1 VKLLGQDQLTI
12 PATSGKNR
20 LYVLVHRLQRWNK
33 VTITSRR
40 QPDQSSFQKTAF
52 GIRVRVPVFGGR
64 LGPPR
69 AKSSNAKSAFR
80 SIRSVSPPAPRAVA
94 SRSAPRSAA
103 RSRTPFGDPF
113 VVDRGDRSGVF
124 GRRTS
129 CRHARWRHRTVVLRK
144 AGGLSRSGM
153 PCDIVALLTGSR
165 DDCPLGGWQS

>member
-33 VTITSRR
+33 VTIT
-40 QPDQSSFQKTAF
+40 
-52 GIRVRVPVFGGR
+52 GR

-80 SIRSVSPPAPRAVA
+80 SIRSVSPLAPRAVA
-94 SRSAPRSAA
+94 SRSAPQCAA
-103 RSRTPFGDPF
+103 RSRTPFGGPF

-129 CRHARWRHRTVVLRK
+129 CRQVRWRHRTVVLRN
-144 AGGLSRSGM
+144 AGSLSRSGM
-153 PCDIVALLTGSR
+153 PFDIVALLTASR
-165 DDCPLGGWQS
+165 DDRPLGGYLLCRPMPRR